1 MYSGNWSRR
10 FGKRD
15 LSDLEYTQYSRIEQ
29 AILYRNGASLNLGNK
44 TSLELMTS
52 KEVLAISIFFS
63 HNVIDENELMS
74 SGGEQPARL
83 GI

>member
-1 MYSGNWSRR
+1 MDVPARG
-10 FGKRD
+10 
-15 LSDLEYTQYSRIEQ
+15 DLEALMPQT
-29 AILYRNGASLNLGNK
+29 ALDLLGVHA
-44 TSLELMTS
+44 ELAQFSGMTS

-83 GI
+83 GISFLMRNFITWQT